1 MKFCILGPI
10 RKKYQTLIP
19 AKIVTLR
26 YVHTLYHNITSYIAS
41 HVGRH
46 RLGGD
51 MKLQILPIPYL
62 LSLVNVNECLILS
75 VPPTTPRH
83 GWRPRAPPI
92 SKGHCQVA
100 SVNSNK
106 V

>member
-1 MKFCILGPI
+1 MYL
-10 RKKYQTLIP
+10 
-19 AKIVTLR
+19 VT
-26 YVHTLYHNITSYIAS
+26 YNYSCIAS

-83 GWRPRAPPI
+83 GWRLRAPSDQQRTSSI
-92 SKGHCQVA
+92 
-100 SVNSNK
+100 NEF
-106 V
+106 